1 MYVKICKEF
10 RIIKYKIEPKVN
22 FSPKLPIRENKKKI
36 EKLTTPQIN
45 IAFRSFLNKYIGKV
59 ILKFCM

>member
-10 RIIKYKIEPKVN
+10 RILKYKIEPKVN